1 MLHGWALKKVILQSK
16 PTWLGFIVGK
26 KCDPAEIFWKYLKT
40 IIQLELHVK
49 TNLNEKWKIAE
60 YFGENLDILT
70 YLIWIFNKSNWFQNI
85 FSKYLGGITL
95 LSYSA
100 GVLISKMLFRV
111 VGFYS
116 KFPLICV
123 LLIKKNRWFI
133 QVCQP
138 KKLIF
143 HFTRYSLRSGPSCL
157 EKMIGTDIWAL

>member
-1 MLHGWALKKVILQSK
+1 MSSRACNQSLREGRSRLNILKIFQNNHSKQSFSWSYILS
-16 PTWLGFIVGK
+16 
-26 KCDPAEIFWKYLKT
+26 
-40 IIQLELHVK
+40 
-49 TNLNEKWKIAE
+49 TNLTEKWKIAE

-70 YLIWIFNKSNWFQNI
+70 DLIWIFNKSNWFQNI

-123 LLIKKNRWFI
+123 LLIKKIGGLFKYVN
-133 QVCQP
+133 P

>member
-70 YLIWIFNKSNWFQNI
+70 YLIWIFNNSNWIHNI
-85 FSKYLGGITL
+85 FSKYFGGIGL
-95 LSYSA
+95 LVTTVTEIHLF
-100 GVLISKMLFRV
+100 VL
-111 VGFYS
+111 
-116 KFPLICV
+116 
-123 LLIKKNRWFI
+123 WFSLCPYNSMNEYMWAI
-133 QVCQP
+133 VT
-138 KKLIF
+138 F
-143 HFTRYSLRSGPSCL
+143 HLSLHYHLP
-157 EKMIGTDIWAL
+157 